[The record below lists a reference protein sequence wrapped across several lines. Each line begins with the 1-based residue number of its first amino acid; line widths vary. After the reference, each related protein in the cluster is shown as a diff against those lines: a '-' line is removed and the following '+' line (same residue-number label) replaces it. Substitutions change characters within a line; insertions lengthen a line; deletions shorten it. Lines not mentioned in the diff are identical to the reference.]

1 MSWIRKSDGYL
12 LTVER
17 DTFIGDN
24 RFEALHL
31 AASDTWTL
39 HIRNVRPDDAGVYE
53 CQVSSEPKTSQL
65 FTLHIISESFA
76 YFKRFFQ
83 YFDSRVC
90 GLKAEGYGFA
100 SLGGPWNDPQLCF
113 LVRAK
118 RMNGSVKKWAKFN
131 QTGRAICWSIKVFV
145 VLLPSAYSNRIRL
158 KRCLVELVQGYR
170 TTYSY
175 YF

>member
-1 MSWIRKSDGYL
+1 MRIVEQVSWIRKSDGYL

-76 YFKRFFQ
+76 YSKRFSQ
-83 YFDSRVC
+83 
-90 GLKAEGYGFA
+90 
-100 SLGGPWNDPQLCF
+100 
-113 LVRAK
+113 
-118 RMNGSVKKWAKFN
+118 KFYI
-131 QTGRAICWSIKVFV
+131 RE
-145 VLLPSAYSNRIRL
+145 SAD
-158 KRCLVELVQGYR
+158 
-170 TTYSY
+170 
-175 YF
+175 